1 MKRNILYIVALVS
14 MIIVSACAPEAEIS
28 LSFDVDRIEI
38 GPEGGVRTIEV
49 TVGEDW
55 VARTNEPWIAFS
67 PANGKATEKC
77 KIVIDSTLV
86 FEPREDVVRIQT
98 ASGYKDITVVQEG
111 FKPQINPKKK
121 SVQIEDFDIPSK
133 RKFEVVVETNVE
145 LTKPADTEWLTCKM
159 SEQTL
164 DRGARPRNVTL
175 TFEWRVNPY
184 ADVRKEIV
192 NLVGSMDV
200 KDSEG
205 EVKTLTAEADLT
217 VTQGGA
223 PDIESVKNTP
233 AGDSLALLS
242 ISRFLGCWSEFDTG
256 VSMSR
261 WEGVQ
266 LYEKGPN
273 KGRVKSAQFVFFET
287 DEQLPYAVKYL
298 TEAEELYFFSN
309 VNSFLKDL
317 SLGED
322 ICTLTKLKKLTLF
335 AYGLTEIPD
344 AIANMKSLRYLDL
357 DGNNF
362 KSIPKALFECEN
374 LRALFMSSNQR
385 SVVTDLSNTVR
396 TEDELGGFIADFDEV
411 PSSGSNISS
420 QENCSKMFPEWLLK
434 WDNLDTLR
442 LSVNYLQ
449 GILPSDEQLL
459 ERGFKAWDV
468 DDASTFTEEVTLKDS
483 LGADGLKFFRENKV
497 PKVLPDIDFFAI
509 NLNRLHGNIP
519 NWLKYH
525 PKLDYW
531 YPLLLV
537 FPQEGRDEKGHQAG
551 FNDVP
556 TNLNYYYK
564 YYSKKKWSSINTI
577 Q

>member
-1 MKRNILYIVALVS
+1 MKRSILYFIALVS
-14 MIIVSACAPEAEIS
+14 MIIVGACTPKAEIE
-28 LSFDVDRIEI
+28 LSFDTDCIEI
-38 GPEGGVRTIEV
+38 GPEGGVRTIAV

-67 PANGKATEKC
+67 PANGKASEKC
-77 KIVIDSTLV
+77 QIIIDSTLV
-86 FEPREDVVRIQT
+86 FDQREDVVRIQT
-98 ASGYKDITVVQEG
+98 ASGYKDITIVQKG
-111 FKPQINPKKK
+111 FEPKITPKT
-121 SVQIEDFDIPSK
+121 SLVEIEDFATPSK

-145 LTKPADTEWLTCKM
+145 LAKPADTEWLTCKM
-159 SEQTL
+159 SDQTL

-184 ADVRKEIV
+184 ADIREEIV
-192 NLVGSMDV
+192 NLVGTKKV
-200 KDSEG
+200 EVSEG
-205 EVKTLTAEADLT
+205 TYETLSAEANFT
-217 VTQGGA
+217 VSQGGA

-242 ISRFLGCWSEFDTG
+242 ISRFLGCWSEYDTG
-256 VSMSR
+256 VSMNR
-261 WEGVQ
+261 WEGVKV
-266 LYEKGPN
+266 YEKGPN

-287 DEQLPYAVKYL
+287 DEALPYAVKYL

-309 VNSFLKDL
+309 VNSFLKNL

-322 ICTLTKLKKLTLF
+322 ICELKKLKRLTMF

-344 AIANMKSLRYLDL
+344 AISNMESLRYLDL

-362 KSIPKALFECEN
+362 KSIPKALKNCKN
-374 LRALFMSSNQR
+374 LKALFMSSNQR
-385 SVVTDLSNTVR
+385 SVVSDLSNTVR
-396 TEDELGGFIADFDEV
+396 TEDELGGFICDYDDV
-411 PSSGSNISS
+411 PSDGSTVSS
-420 QENCSKMFPEWLLK
+420 NERCTKAFPK
-434 WDNLDTLR
+434 WFLDWDQLDTLR

-449 GILPSDEQLL
+449 GTLPSDEDLIN
-459 ERGFKAWDV
+459 EGFPVWDV
-468 DDASTFTEEVTLKDS
+468 DDESTFTEEVSLSDS
-483 LGADGLKFFRENKV
+483 LGADGLKFFRENRV

-537 FPQEGRDEKGHQAG
+537 FPQEGRDAKGHQAG
-551 FNDVP
+551 FIDVP

-564 YYSKKKWSSINTI
+564 YYNKKKWSSINTI
-577 Q
+577 

>member
-1 MKRNILYIVALVS
+1 MKRSILYLIALVS
-14 MIIVSACAPEAEIS
+14 IIIVGACTPKAEIE
-28 LSFDVDRIEI
+28 LSFDTDRIEI
-38 GPEGGVRTIEV
+38 GPEGGVRTIAV

-67 PANGKATEKC
+67 PANGKASEKC
-77 KIVIDSTLV
+77 QIIIDSTLV
-86 FEPREDVVRIQT
+86 FNQREDVVRIQT
-98 ASGYKDITVVQEG
+98 ASGYKDITIVQEG
-111 FKPQINPKKK
+111 FKPQITPKKTL
-121 SVQIEDFDIPSK
+121 VEIEDFAVPSK

-145 LTKPADTEWLTCKM
+145 LAKPADTDWLTCKM
-159 SEQTL
+159 SDQVL
-164 DRGARPRNVTL
+164 DRGARPRKVTL

-184 ADVRKEIV
+184 AGERTEIV
-192 NLVGSMDV
+192 NLVGSV
-200 KDSEG
+200 EG
-205 EVKTLTAEADLT
+205 KSAEASFT

-256 VSMSR
+256 ASMNR
-261 WEGVQ
+261 WEGVKV
-266 LYEKGPN
+266 YEKGPN

-287 DEQLPYAVKYL
+287 NEELPYAVKYL

-309 VNSFLKDL
+309 VNSFMKNL
-317 SLGED
+317 SLGKD
-322 ICTLTKLKKLTLF
+322 ICTLNKLKKLTMF
-335 AYGLTEIPD
+335 AYGLTEIPEE
-344 AIANMKSLRYLDL
+344 ISNMTSLRYLDL

-362 KSIPKALFECEN
+362 KAIPKSLMKCPN

-385 SVVTDLSNTVR
+385 SVVSDLSNTVR
-396 TEDELGGFIADFDEV
+396 TEDELGGFFCDYDEV
-411 PSSGSNISS
+411 PSDGSSVS
-420 QENCSKMFPEWLLK
+420 TPDKCTKQFPQWLLK
-434 WDNLDTLR
+434 WNQLDTLR
-442 LSVNYLQ
+442 LSVNYLR
-449 GILPSDEQLL
+449 GVLPSDEELIAS
-459 ERGFKAWDV
+459 GFPVWDV
-468 DDASTFTEEVTLKDS
+468 DDPSTFTKEVSLKDS
-483 LGADGLKFFRENKV
+483 LGADGLSFFRDNRV
-497 PKVLPDIDFFAI
+497 PKVLPDIDFFSI

-537 FPQEGRDEKGHQAG
+537 FPQEGRDKEGHQAG
-551 FNDVP
+551 FKDVP

-564 YYSKKKWSSINTI
+564 YYSEKEWSSNNTI

>member
-14 MIIVSACAPEAEIS
+14 MVIVSACAPEAEVE

-38 GPEGGVRTIEV
+38 GPEGGVRTIDV

-67 PANGKATEKC
+67 PANGKASEKC
-77 KIVIDSTLV
+77 QIIIDSTLV
-86 FEPREDVVRIQT
+86 FGQREDVVRIQT
-98 ASGYKDITVVQEG
+98 ENGYKDITIVQEG
-111 FKPQINPKKK
+111 FKPQITPKK
-121 SVQIEDFDIPSK
+121 SLVEIDDFAIPSK
-133 RKFEVVVETNVE
+133 RKFEVEVETNVE
-145 LTKPADTEWLTCKM
+145 LVKPADTEWLTCKM
-159 SEQTL
+159 SDQVL
-164 DRGARPRNVTL
+164 DRGARPRKVTL

-192 NLVGSMDV
+192 NLVGSIDGL
-200 KDSEG
+200 S
-205 EVKTLTAEADLT
+205 AEANFT

-261 WEGVQ
+261 WEGVE

-273 KGRVKSAQFVFFET
+273 KGRVKSAQFIFFET
-287 DEQLPYAVKYL
+287 DEALPYAVKYL

-309 VNSFLKDL
+309 VNAFLKEL

-322 ICTLTKLKKLTLF
+322 ICSLTKLKRLTMF
-335 AYGLTEIPD
+335 SYGLTEIPD
-344 AIANMKSLRYLDL
+344 AISNMKSLRYLDL
-357 DGNNF
+357 GGNNF
-362 KSIPKALFECEN
+362 KSIPKALKNCES
-374 LRALFMSSNQR
+374 LTALFLTSNQR
-385 SVVTDLSNTVR
+385 GVVTDLSNTVR
-396 TEDELGGFIADFDEV
+396 TDVELGGLISEYDEV
-411 PSSGSNISS
+411 PSDGSSVSS
-420 QENCSKMFPEWLLK
+420 AERCTKAFPKWILEW
-434 WDNLDTLR
+434 DQLDTLR

-449 GILPSDEQLL
+449 GVLPSDEDLINA
-459 ERGFKAWDV
+459 GFPTWDV
-468 DDASTFTEEVTLKDS
+468 DDESTFTDEVSLSDS
-483 LGADGLKFFRENKV
+483 LGVDGMDFFRKNKV
-497 PKVLPDIDFFAI
+497 AKVLPNIDFLAI

-537 FPQEGRDEKGHQAG
+537 FPQEGRDKDGHQGG
-551 FNDVP
+551 FIDVP

-564 YYSKKKWSSINTI
+564 YYNKKKWSSINTI

>member
-14 MIIVSACAPEAEIS
+14 MTIVSACAPKAEIE
-28 LSFDVDRIEI
+28 LSFDTDRIEI
-38 GPEGGVRTIEV
+38 GPEGGIRTIAV

-67 PANGKATEKC
+67 PANGKASEKC
-77 KIVIDSTLV
+77 QIIIDSTLV
-86 FEPREDVVRIQT
+86 FNQREDVVRIQT

-111 FKPQINPKKK
+111 FKPQITPKT
-121 SVQIEDFDIPSK
+121 SLVEIEDFAIPSK

-145 LTKPADTEWLTCKM
+145 LQKPADTPWLTCKM
-159 SEQTL
+159 SDQVL
-164 DRGARPRNVTL
+164 DRGARPRKVTL

-184 ADVRKEIV
+184 ADVREEIV
-192 NLVGSMDV
+192 KLAGSIDGH
-200 KDSEG
+200 S
-205 EVKTLTAEADLT
+205 AEANFT

-256 VSMSR
+256 VSMNR
-261 WEGVQ
+261 WEGVK

-287 DEQLPYAVKYL
+287 DEALPYAVKYL

-309 VNSFLKDL
+309 VNSFLKNL

-322 ICTLTKLKKLTLF
+322 ICELKKLKRLTMF

-344 AIANMKSLRYLDL
+344 AIANMESLRYLDL

-362 KSIPKALFECEN
+362 KAIPKALMNCKN
-374 LRALFMSSNQR
+374 LTALFMSSSQR
-385 SVVTDLSNTVR
+385 SVVADLSNTVR
-396 TEDELGGFIADFDEV
+396 TEDELGGFITDSEDITSA
-411 PSSGSNISS
+411 GSAKCTK
-420 QENCSKMFPEWLLK
+420 QFPKWLLE
-434 WDNLDTLR
+434 WDQLDTLR

-449 GILPSDEQLL
+449 GVLPTDEELL
-459 ERGFKAWDV
+459 NSGFTAWNV
-468 DDASTFTEEVTLKDS
+468 DDASTFTDEVSLKDS
-483 LGADGLKFFRENKV
+483 LGTDGLSFFRDNRV
-497 PKVLPDIDFFAI
+497 PKVLPNIDFFSI
-509 NLNRLHGNIP
+509 NLNRLHGDIP

-525 PKLDYW
+525 PKLDFW

-537 FPQEGRDEKGHQAG
+537 FPQEGRDAQGHQAG

-564 YYSKKKWSSINTI
+564 YYNKKKWSSINTI
-577 Q
+577 

>member
-1 MKRNILYIVALVS
+1 MKRNFIYFVALVS
-14 MIIVSACAPEAEIS
+14 MIIVNACAPEAEVE

-38 GPEGGVRTIEV
+38 GPEGGVRTIDI

-67 PANGKATEKC
+67 PANGKASEKC
-77 KIVIDSTLV
+77 QIIIDSTLV
-86 FEPREDVVRIQT
+86 FEAREDVVRIQT
-98 ASGYKDITVVQEG
+98 ENGYKDITVVQEG
-111 FKPQINPKKK
+111 FKPQITPKK
-121 SVQIEDFDIPSK
+121 SLVEIDDFDIPSK

-159 SEQTL
+159 SDQTL

-184 ADVRKEIV
+184 ADIREEIV
-192 NLVGSMDV
+192 NLVGTKKV
-200 KDSEG
+200 EVSEG
-205 EVKTLTAEADLT
+205 TYETLSAEANFT
-217 VTQGGA
+217 VSQGGA

-242 ISRFLGCWSEFDTG
+242 ISRFLGCWSEYDTG
-256 VSMSR
+256 VSMNR
-261 WEGVQ
+261 WEGVKV
-266 LYEKGPN
+266 YEKGPN

-287 DEQLPYAVKYL
+287 DEALPYAVKYL

-309 VNSFLKDL
+309 VNSFLKNL

-322 ICTLTKLKKLTLF
+322 ICELKKLKRLTMF

-344 AIANMKSLRYLDL
+344 AISNMESLRYLDL

-362 KSIPKALFECEN
+362 KSIPKALKNCKN
-374 LRALFMSSNQR
+374 LTALFMSSNQR
-385 SVVTDLSNTVR
+385 SVVSDLSNTVR
-396 TEDELGGFIADFDEV
+396 TEDELGGFITDAEDL
-411 PSSGSNISS
+411 PSDGSSVSS
-420 QENCSKMFPEWLLK
+420 PDKCTKQFPKWLLE
-434 WDNLDTLR
+434 WDQLDTLR

-449 GILPSDEQLL
+449 GVLPSDEELIAS
-459 ERGFKAWDV
+459 GFPVWNV
-468 DDASTFTEEVTLKDS
+468 DDPSTFTKEVALFDS
-483 LGADGLKFFRENKV
+483 LGVDGLSFFREKRI
-497 PKVLPDIDFFAI
+497 PKVLPDIDFFSI
-509 NLNRLHGNIP
+509 NLNRLHGEIP

-537 FPQEGRDEKGHQAG
+537 FPQEGRDMEGHQAG
-551 FNDVP
+551 FKDVP

-564 YYSKKKWSSINTI
+564 YYNKKKWSSINTI
-577 Q
+577 

>member
-1 MKRNILYIVALVS
+1 MKRSILYLIALVS
-14 MIIVSACAPEAEIS
+14 MIIVGACTPKAEIE
-28 LSFDVDRIEI
+28 LSFDTDCIEI
-38 GPEGGVRTIEV
+38 GPEGGVRTIAV

-67 PANGKATEKC
+67 PANGKASEKC
-77 KIVIDSTLV
+77 QIIIDSTLV
-86 FEPREDVVRIQT
+86 FDQREDVVRIQT
-98 ASGYKDITVVQEG
+98 ASGYKDITIVQKG
-111 FKPQINPKKK
+111 FEPKITPKT
-121 SVQIEDFDIPSK
+121 SLVEIEDFAIPSK

-159 SEQTL
+159 SDQTL

-184 ADVRKEIV
+184 ADIREEIV
-192 NLVGSMDV
+192 NLVGTKKV
-200 KDSEG
+200 EVSEG
-205 EVKTLTAEADLT
+205 AYETLSAEANFT
-217 VTQGGA
+217 VSQGGA

-242 ISRFLGCWSEFDTG
+242 ISRFLGCWTEYDTG
-256 VSMSR
+256 VSMNR
-261 WEGVQ
+261 WEGVKV
-266 LYEKGPN
+266 YEKGPN
-273 KGRVKSAQFVFFET
+273 KGRVKSAQFIFFET
-287 DEQLPYAVKYL
+287 DEALPYAVKYL

-309 VNSFLKDL
+309 VNSFLKNL

-322 ICTLTKLKKLTLF
+322 ICELKKLKKLTMF

-344 AIANMKSLRYLDL
+344 AISNMESLRYLDL

-362 KSIPKALFECEN
+362 KSIPKALKNCKN
-374 LRALFMSSNQR
+374 LKALFMSSNQR
-385 SVVTDLSNTVR
+385 SVVSDLSNTVR
-396 TEDELGGFIADFDEV
+396 TEDELGGFICDYDEV
-411 PSSGSNISS
+411 PSDGSTVSS
-420 QENCSKMFPEWLLK
+420 NERCTKAFPKWLLE
-434 WDNLDTLR
+434 WDQLDTLR

-449 GILPSDEQLL
+449 GTLPSDEDLINA
-459 ERGFKAWDV
+459 GFPVWDV
-468 DDASTFTEEVTLKDS
+468 DDESTFTEEVSLRDS
-483 LGADGLKFFRENKV
+483 LGADGLKFFRENRI
-497 PKVLPDIDFFAI
+497 PKVLPDIDFLAI

-537 FPQEGRDEKGHQAG
+537 FPQEGRDAKGHQAG
-551 FNDVP
+551 FIDVP

-564 YYSKKKWSSINTI
+564 YYNKKKWSSINTI
-577 Q
+577 

>member
-14 MIIVSACAPEAEIS
+14 MTIVSACAPKAEIE
-28 LSFDVDRIEI
+28 LSFDTDRIEI
-38 GPEGGVRTIEV
+38 GPEGGVRTIAV

-67 PANGKATEKC
+67 PANGKASEKC
-77 KIVIDSTLV
+77 QIIIDSTLV
-86 FEPREDVVRIQT
+86 FNQREDVVRIQT

-111 FKPQINPKKK
+111 FKPQITPKT
-121 SVQIEDFDIPSK
+121 SLVEIEDFAIPSK

-145 LTKPADTEWLTCKM
+145 LQKPADTPWLTCKM
-159 SEQTL
+159 SDQVL
-164 DRGARPRNVTL
+164 DRGARPRKVTL

-184 ADVRKEIV
+184 ADVREEIV
-192 NLVGSMDV
+192 KLAGSIDGH
-200 KDSEG
+200 S
-205 EVKTLTAEADLT
+205 AEANFT

-256 VSMSR
+256 VSMNR
-261 WEGVQ
+261 WEGVK

-287 DEQLPYAVKYL
+287 DEALPYAVKYL

-309 VNSFLKDL
+309 VNSFLKNL

-322 ICTLTKLKKLTLF
+322 ICELKKLKRLTMF

-344 AIANMKSLRYLDL
+344 AIANMESLRYLDL

-362 KSIPKALFECEN
+362 KAIPKALMNCKS
-374 LRALFMSSNQR
+374 LTALFMSSNQR
-385 SVVTDLSNTVR
+385 SVVADLSNTVR
-396 TEDELGGFIADFDEV
+396 TEDELGGFITDSEDV
-411 PSSGSNISS
+411 TDDKCTK
-420 QENCSKMFPEWLLK
+420 QFPKWLLE
-434 WDNLDTLR
+434 WDQLDTLR

-449 GILPSDEQLL
+449 GVLPTDEELL
-459 ERGFKAWDV
+459 NSGFTAWNV
-468 DDASTFTEEVTLKDS
+468 DDASTFTDEVSLKDS
-483 LGADGLKFFRENKV
+483 LGTDGLSFFRDNRV
-497 PKVLPDIDFFAI
+497 PKVLPNIDFFSI
-509 NLNRLHGNIP
+509 NLNRLHGDIP

-525 PKLDYW
+525 PKLDFW

-537 FPQEGRDEKGHQAG
+537 FPQEGRDAQGHQAG

-564 YYSKKKWSSINTI
+564 YYNKKKWSSINTI
-577 Q
+577 

>member
-14 MIIVSACAPEAEIS
+14 MTIVSACAPKAEIE
-28 LSFDVDRIEI
+28 LSFDTDRIEI
-38 GPEGGVRTIEV
+38 GPEGGVRTIAV

-67 PANGKATEKC
+67 PANGKASEKC
-77 KIVIDSTLV
+77 QIIIDSTLV
-86 FEPREDVVRIQT
+86 FNQREDVVRIQT

-111 FKPQINPKKK
+111 FKPQITPKT
-121 SVQIEDFDIPSK
+121 SLVEIEDFAIPSK

-145 LTKPADTEWLTCKM
+145 LQKPADTPWLTCKM
-159 SEQTL
+159 SDQVL
-164 DRGARPRNVTL
+164 DRGARPRKVTL

-184 ADVRKEIV
+184 ADVREEIV
-192 NLVGSMDV
+192 KLAGSID
-200 KDSEG
+200 G
-205 EVKTLTAEADLT
+205 HTAEANFT

-242 ISRFLGCWSEFDTG
+242 ISRFLGCWSEYDTG
-256 VSMSR
+256 VSMNR
-261 WEGVQ
+261 WEGVK

-287 DEQLPYAVKYL
+287 DEALPYAVKYL

-309 VNSFLKDL
+309 VNSFLKNL

-322 ICTLTKLKKLTLF
+322 ICELKKLKRLTMF

-344 AIANMKSLRYLDL
+344 AISNMESLRYLDL

-362 KSIPKALFECEN
+362 KAIPKALMNCKS
-374 LRALFMSSNQR
+374 LTALFMSSNQR
-385 SVVTDLSNTVR
+385 SVVADLSNTVR
-396 TEDELGGFIADFDEV
+396 TEDELGGFIIDSEDV
-411 PSSGSNISS
+411 TDDKCTK
-420 QENCSKMFPEWLLK
+420 QFPKWLLE
-434 WDNLDTLR
+434 WDQLDTLR

-449 GILPSDEQLL
+449 GVLPTDEELL
-459 ERGFKAWDV
+459 NSGFTAWNV
-468 DDASTFTEEVTLKDS
+468 DDASTFTDEVSLKDS
-483 LGADGLKFFRENKV
+483 LGTDGLSFFRDNRV
-497 PKVLPDIDFFAI
+497 PKVLPNIDFFSI
-509 NLNRLHGNIP
+509 NLNRLHGDIP

-525 PKLDYW
+525 PKLDFW

-537 FPQEGRDEKGHQAG
+537 FPQEGRDAQGHQAG

-564 YYSKKKWSSINTI
+564 YYNKKKWSSINTI
-577 Q
+577 

>member
-1 MKRNILYIVALVS
+1 MKRNLIYFVALVS
-14 MIIVSACAPEAEIS
+14 MLIVSACAPEAEME

-38 GPEGGVRTIEV
+38 GPEGGVRTIDI

-67 PANGKATEKC
+67 PANGKASEKC
-77 KIVIDSTLV
+77 RIIIDSTLV
-86 FEPREDVVRIQT
+86 FETREDIVRIQT
-98 ASGYKDITVVQEG
+98 ENGYKDITIVQEG
-111 FKPQINPKKK
+111 FKPQITPKK
-121 SVQIEDFDIPSK
+121 SLVELEDFDIPSK

-159 SEQTL
+159 SDQML

-184 ADVRKEIV
+184 ADIREEVVNLVGTKEIV
-192 NLVGSMDV
+192 NDGV
-200 KDSEG
+200 KE
-205 EVKTLTAEADLT
+205 TLSAEANFT
-217 VTQGGA
+217 VSQGGA
-223 PDIESVKNTP
+223 PDIESVKDTP

-261 WEGVQ
+261 WEGVE

-273 KGRVKSAQFVFFET
+273 KGRVKSAEFIFFET
-287 DEQLPYAVKYL
+287 DEALPYAVKYL

-309 VNSFLKDL
+309 VNAFLKEL

-322 ICTLTKLKKLTLF
+322 ICSLTKLKRLTMF
-335 AYGLTEIPD
+335 SYGLTEIPD
-344 AIANMKSLRYLDL
+344 AISNMTSLRYLDL
-357 DGNNF
+357 GGNNF
-362 KSIPKALFECEN
+362 KSIPKALRECKN
-374 LRALFMSSNQR
+374 LKALFLTSNQR
-385 SVVTDLSNTVR
+385 GVVTDLSNTVR
-396 TEDELGGFIADFDEV
+396 TDEELGGLIAEYDET
-411 PSSGSNISS
+411 PSDGSSVSS
-420 QENCSKMFPEWLLK
+420 SERCTKSFPAWILD
-434 WDNLDTLR
+434 WNQLDTLR

-449 GILPSDEQLL
+449 GVLPSDEELINA
-459 ERGFKAWDV
+459 GFPAWDV
-468 DDASTFTEEVTLKDS
+468 DDESTFTEEVSLSDS
-483 LGADGLKFFRENKV
+483 LGVDGLDFFRKNKV
-497 PKVLPDIDFFAI
+497 AKVLPDIDFLAI

-537 FPQEGRDEKGHQAG
+537 FPQEGRDKDGHQGG
-551 FNDVP
+551 FIDVP

>member
-14 MIIVSACAPEAEIS
+14 MTIVSACAPKAEIE
-28 LSFDVDRIEI
+28 LSFDTDRIEI
-38 GPEGGVRTIEV
+38 GPEGGVRTIAV

-67 PANGKATEKC
+67 PANGKASEKC
-77 KIVIDSTLV
+77 QIIIDSTLV
-86 FEPREDVVRIQT
+86 FNQREDVVRIQT

-111 FKPQINPKKK
+111 FKPQITPKT
-121 SVQIEDFDIPSK
+121 SLVEIEDFAIPSK

-145 LTKPADTEWLTCKM
+145 LQKPADTPWLTCKM
-159 SEQTL
+159 SDQVL
-164 DRGARPRNVTL
+164 DRGARPRKVTL

-184 ADVRKEIV
+184 ADVREEIV
-192 NLVGSMDV
+192 KLAGSIDGH
-200 KDSEG
+200 S
-205 EVKTLTAEADLT
+205 AEANFT

-256 VSMSR
+256 VGMNR
-261 WEGVQ
+261 WEGVK

-287 DEQLPYAVKYL
+287 DEALPYAVKYL

-309 VNSFLKDL
+309 VNSFLKNL

-322 ICTLTKLKKLTLF
+322 ICELKKLKRLTMF

-344 AIANMKSLRYLDL
+344 AIANMESLRYLDL

-362 KSIPKALFECEN
+362 KAIPKALMNCKN
-374 LRALFMSSNQR
+374 LTALFMSSNQR
-385 SVVTDLSNTVR
+385 SVVADLSNTVR
-396 TEDELGGFIADFDEV
+396 SEDQLGGFITDSEDITSA
-411 PSSGSNISS
+411 GSAKCTK
-420 QENCSKMFPEWLLK
+420 QFPKWLLE
-434 WDNLDTLR
+434 WDQLDTLR

-449 GILPSDEQLL
+449 GVLPTDEELL
-459 ERGFKAWDV
+459 NSGFTAWNV
-468 DDASTFTEEVTLKDS
+468 DDASTFTDEVSLKDS
-483 LGADGLKFFRENKV
+483 LGTDGLSFFRDNRV
-497 PKVLPDIDFFAI
+497 PKVLPNIDFVSI
-509 NLNRLHGNIP
+509 NLNRLHGDIP

-525 PKLDYW
+525 PKLDFW

-537 FPQEGRDEKGHQAG
+537 FPQEGRDAQGHQAG

-564 YYSKKKWSSINTI
+564 YYNKKKWSSINTI
-577 Q
+577 

>member
-1 MKRNILYIVALVS
+1 MKRNILYIIALVS
-14 MIIVSACAPEAEIS
+14 MAVVSACAPEAEVEI
-28 LSFDVDRIEI
+28 SFDTDRIEI
-38 GPEGGVRTIEV
+38 GPEGGVRTVEV

-55 VARTNEPWIAFS
+55 VAKTNEPWIAFS
-67 PANGKATEKC
+67 PANGKASEKC
-77 KIVIDSTLV
+77 QIIIDSTLV
-86 FEPREDVVRIQT
+86 FDSREDVVRIQT
-98 ASGYKDITVVQEG
+98 ESGYKEITIIQEG
-111 FKPQINPKKK
+111 FKPQIKPKKT
-121 SVQIEDFDIPSK
+121 SVQIEDFDIPAN
-133 RKFEVVVETNVE
+133 RKFDVVVETNVS

-159 SEQTL
+159 SDQVL

-175 TFEWRVNPY
+175 TFEWKVNPY
-184 ADVRKEIV
+184 ADVREQT
-192 NLVGSMDV
+192 V
-200 KDSEG
+200 KLIG
-205 EVKTLTAEADLT
+205 EVEGLSAEADFT

-242 ISRFLGCWSEFDTG
+242 ISRFLGSWSEFDTG

-261 WEGVQ
+261 WEGVEV
-266 LYEKGPN
+266 YEKGPN

-287 DEQLPYAVKYL
+287 DEAIPYAVKYL

-322 ICTLTKLKKLTLF
+322 ICSLTKLKKLTVF

-344 AIANMKSLRYLDL
+344 AISNMKSLRYLDL

-362 KSIPKALFECEN
+362 KSFPKALRNCEN
-374 LRALFMSSNQR
+374 LKALFLSSNQR
-385 SVVTDLSNTVR
+385 SAVTDLSNTVR
-396 TEDELGGFIADFDEV
+396 TEDELGGFVTDFDVV
-411 PSSGSNISS
+411 PSDGSNISS
-420 QENCSKMFPEWLLK
+420 AERCSKKFPEWILG
-434 WDNLDTLR
+434 WDQLDTLR

-449 GILPSDEQLL
+449 GILPSDEDLVNA
-459 ERGFKAWDV
+459 GFPVWDV
-468 DDASTFTEEVTLKDS
+468 DDESTFTDEVSLKDS
-483 LGADGLKFFRENKV
+483 LGTDGLNFFRENKV
-497 PKVLPDIDFFAI
+497 PKVLPNIDFLAI

-537 FPQEGRDEKGHQAG
+537 FPQEGRDSDGHQAG
-551 FNDVP
+551 FIDVP

-564 YYSKKKWSSINTI
+564 YYSKKKWSSLNTI
-577 Q
+577 